1 MTKSKRT
8 NQKANKVL
16 LFPGLQDRLLQKA
29 MSLVDE
35 KRFSEAQR
43 LFGELLELDPHDQK
57 GLYGW
62 TICSVELGEYH
73 HAEETIVQLM
83 DEGTPFYAEVF
94 RLYLTILIEKRD
106 YKAALREIDQAEK
119 DPDLVRVLNS
129 SLSHL
134 KKFCKLRMDESLS
147 LPFKAGQTS
156 EKKRAQPP
164 ASEKLFDW
172 SDLEETD
179 TPGQLLLIRNLA
191 AHLGKSDLPEIQ
203 RFLLDENQNSEI
215 KTMLL
220 CAIQEKQLA
229 ESVNIWKFGQV
240 YRVVF
245 NDQFLNRAFAD
256 QVEDE
261 IQKTLL
267 SEDPTLAGLATDLG
281 RIFTMNIYP
290 KPIEPDNP
298 RVWAAFFAV
307 QAASGDRQSQ
317 IMEAR
322 KDKFLDLFSV
332 SDEQFQEAKRLADA
346 LNGC

>member
-35 KRFSEAQR
+35 KRFPEAQK

-94 RLYLTILIEKRD
+94 RLYLTILIEKKD
-106 YKAALREIDQAEK
+106 YKAALRKIAQAEK

-134 KKFCKLRMDESLS
+134 KKFCELRMDESLS
-147 LPFKAGQTS
+147 LPSKAGQTS
-156 EKKRAQPP
+156 ERRRAQPVE
-164 ASEKLFDW
+164 SEKLFDW

-179 TPGQLLLIRNLA
+179 KPGQLLLIRNLA

-203 RFLLDENQNSEI
+203 RFLLDEYQNSEI

-240 YRVVF
+240 YRVIF

-267 SEDPTLAGLATDLG
+267 SEDPTLAGLAADLG

-307 QAASGDRQSQ
+307 QAASGDRQSE

-332 SDEQFQEAKRLADA
+332 SDEQFQKAKRLADA
-346 LNGC
+346 LSGC